1 MGSASTDWATGDQL
15 TEGRRETLVH
25 RVFMSAR
32 NLSTRC
38 SGPLKSG
45 AALVALVTVISV
57 IALDVPVASGV
68 VVIVLIPA
76 MLIDVLERR
85 IPDAWI
91 VLASASFGLAL
102 AVSVALGQT
111 VPLAHIAGGSLTM
124 TLPILFL
131 HLLSPTSMGFGDVK
145 VAVVLGAALGVLNWQ
160 LALVALTLAAGIGA
174 TVGTLCRSRTIAFGP
189 YLLIGTTIALAANSI
204 LLDTTLSG
212 G

>member
-1 MGSASTDWATGDQL
+1 LGSASTDRATVDQL
-15 TEGRRETLVH
+15 TEGRRETPVT
-25 RVFMSAR
+25 RAIRSAHY
-32 NLSTRC
+32 LWTRS
-38 SGPLKSG
+38 SGLLKSG

-57 IALDVPVASGV
+57 VALDVPVVSGV

-102 AVSVALGQT
+102 SASVALGQT
-111 VPLAHIAGGSLTM
+111 VPIAPIAGGSLTM

-145 VAVVLGAALGVLNWQ
+145 VAIVLGAALGVLHWQ
-160 LALVALTLAAGIGA
+160 LALTALTLAAGIAA
-174 TVGTLCRSRTIAFGP
+174 TIGTLCRSRTIAFGP
-189 YLLIGTTIALAANSI
+189 YLLIGTTIALSANSI